1 METAPVEQIVV
12 MFPSLA
18 AWLIVTLVGAI
29 AFGGGW
35 AVKKFISRL
44 DAIESL
50 LSSEIKT
57 LREMQHATDVRVA
70 TIEGHLRANNIG
82 RRWDDAQHNGVGDD

>member
-1 METAPVEQIVV
+1 VVEQIVV
-12 MFPSLA
+12 QFPAAA

-29 AFGGGW
+29 VLGGGW
-35 AVKKFISRL
+35 AVKKFIGRL

-70 TIEGHLRANNIG
+70 TLEGQLRANSFG
-82 RRWDDAQHNGVGDD
+82 RRWDDSSRNGIGDD